1 MTNAIE
7 VRGLVMRFNDFVA
20 VDHLDVAFRRGELT
34 SLLGPNGAGKTTT
47 VRILTTLARPCE
59 GLVVVGGYRLPEEND
74 RIKPLLGLVPQEIA
88 LYEMLS
94 ARSNLRFFARLYGIG
109 GTEMEQ
115 RVANLLADVRLA
127 DRADDQVGKFS
138 GGMQRRVN
146 IAAALVHD
154 PDIIFMDEPTVG
166 LDPISRT
173 AVWEI
178 IQRLKTRGKTIVLT
192 THDMQEAE
200 ALSDRVAIMDHGK
213 LIAAGTPA
221 ELIRQT
227 GVETTFILTVE
238 GDAAGCAAKLQL
250 LPGILKAG
258 AVDGRLTVFSASES
272 GQLVQVIQ
280 AVLQSGATIR
290 SVEVMGPN
298 LGAVFLHF
306 TGRELRD

>member
-7 VRGLVMRFNDFVA
+7 VQGLVKRFDDFVA
-20 VDHLDVAFRRGELT
+20 VDHLDLTLRRGELT

-47 VRILTTLARPCE
+47 VRILATLLRPCE
-59 GLVVVGGYRLPEEND
+59 GNVVIGGFQLSKQND

-94 ARSNLRFFARLYGIG
+94 ARRNLRFFGRLYGLSG
-109 GTEMEQ
+109 ADLEE
-115 RVANLLADVRLA
+115 RVTKLLTDVQLS
-127 DRADDQVGKFS
+127 DRADDHVEKFS

-166 LDPISRT
+166 LDPIART

-178 IQRLKTRGKTIVLT
+178 IERLKARGKTIVLT
-192 THDMQEAE
+192 THYMEEAE
-200 ALSDRVAIMDHGK
+200 TLSDRVVIIDHGRV
-213 LIAAGTPA
+213 IAEGTPA

-227 GVETTFILTVE
+227 GVETTFLLVVE
-238 GDAAGCAAKLQL
+238 GDAAGCVEKLQS
-250 LPGILKAG
+250 LPGILKVN
-258 AVDGRLTVFSASES
+258 AVDHRLTVYSESQS
-272 GQLVQVIQ
+272 GQLVHVLQ
-280 AVLQSGATIR
+280 AVFETGVEIQ